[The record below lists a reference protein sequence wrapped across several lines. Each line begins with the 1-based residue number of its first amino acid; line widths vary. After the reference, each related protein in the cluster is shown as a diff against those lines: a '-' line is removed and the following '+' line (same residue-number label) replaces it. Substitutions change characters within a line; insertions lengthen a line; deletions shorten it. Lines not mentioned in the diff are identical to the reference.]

1 MRKRTKKNRGKE
13 LDKFRNQYKEIKE
26 RILKIGFI
34 CKGSIC
40 KRCIPCGNPN
50 CVCHKDPKKRHG
62 PYYQLT
68 WKEKGK
74 TLSHYL
80 SADDVELYREWI
92 QNRHILME
100 LVDELEVVSRKA
112 GAYIRSVDNERNRAK
127 KSNRKRKK
135 QTKKRP

>member
-13 LDKFRNQYKEIKE
+13 LDSYMSQYEEIKE
-26 RILKIGFI
+26 RILEIGFI
-34 CKGSIC
+34 CKGSIS

-50 CVCHKDPKKRHG
+50 CACHTDPKKRHG

-80 SADDVELYREWI
+80 SAGDVELYREWI

-112 GAYIRSVDNERNRAK
+112 GAYIRSVENKKNSAK
-127 KSNRKRKK
+127 KSSRKRKK
-135 QTKKRP
+135 KTKKRP